1 MAEPLSADELL
12 ADIRRATGPFPLHNY
27 AALDSQQCCALIEEY
42 DRLAAECVRLTE
54 QNERL
59 DLDYQAAVHRSNEAT
74 KQAALEKIARKAA
87 DRDNEQ
93 LQRDKAY
100 YMRHSERWHQ
110 TTSARFETVTD
121 ECDHWRAEVARY
133 RESNCELTALG
144 IDRESVIEELRGVV
158 ARYRT
163 TLENEA
169 GMLEQSV
176 ATLQDL
182 HDNWERIAESETADG
197 EPAIQN
203 ILYWLIEDLSSADMR
218 AALGTQDAS

>member
-1 MAEPLSADELL
+1 MAEPLTGQMRDNVEIVVKRLRSKQRTNQDWLSSV
-12 ADIRRATGPFPLHNY
+12 AT
-27 AALDSQQCCALIEEY
+27 LIEEFAAEH

-59 DLDYQAAVHRSNEAT
+59 DLDHQAAVHRSNEAT

-133 RESNCELTALG
+133 R
-144 IDRESVIEELRGVV
+144 
-158 ARYRT
+158 T
-163 TLENEA
+163 TLEAIAKMGVGFDAKGTRSKQINEMA
-169 GMLEQSV
+169 
-176 ATLQDL
+176 
-182 HDNWERIAESETADG
+182 
-197 EPAIQN
+197 
-203 ILYWLIEDLSSADMR
+203 R
-218 AALGTQDAS
+218 AALAGENTP